1 VRHLLIPPYLVIGK
15 IMNLTP
21 TTREDL
27 PQIEEWIKADPWHKD
42 DPTWKAEGL
51 LTGNGVLCFCLSDD
65 KGPLCFV
72 RLDAEGEMLRLA
84 TQFGPENEV
93 SKSRLVAGLLSMGI
107 PAIIEFGKVKGYK
120 GIVFESTSE
129 SLIAFMNR
137 LGFFKAAGENDYA
150 LTFEEAHV

>member
-1 VRHLLIPPYLVIGK
+1 MAELRPTMETDIPK
-15 IMNLTP
+15 IN
-21 TTREDL
+21 
-27 PQIEEWIKADPWHKD
+27 EWISSDPWHKD
-42 DPTWKAEGL
+42 DKHSAEWL
-51 LTGNGVLCFCLSDD
+51 LTGGGKLSFCLSDD
-65 KGPLCFV
+65 IGPLCFV
-72 RLDAEGEMLRLA
+72 RLDEEGEMLRLA
-84 TQFGPENEV
+84 TQFGPEDEV

-150 LTFEEAHV
+150 LTFEEVTHV